1 MMIWRE
7 SRLSPICPACP
18 ACPASPASPASAGG
32 PFYIE
37 SSYNVVRMLNLE
49 VREESVVLLVLRRE
63 KQRECHKDVRVLDA
77 SKLNIH
83 SRTSP

>member
-7 SRLSPICPACP
+7 SRLSPISPACPACP

-37 SSYNVVRMLNLE
+37 SSYNIVRILNWKWE
-49 VREESVVLLVLRRE
+49 RRVLLVLRRE
-63 KQRECHKDVRVLDA
+63 KQRE
-77 SKLNIH
+77 I
-83 SRTSP
+83 